1 MTLLPLELSILFGN
15 AWLCLGR
22 VAYLQAIWLRLRN
35 AAAPRVLM
43 GVQPVIW
50 LAMLLMRHGPLN
62 LRTAVR
68 SLV

>member
-43 GVQPVIW
+43 GVQPV
-50 LAMLLMRHGPLN
+50 MRHGPLN
-62 LRTAVR
+62 QRTAVL